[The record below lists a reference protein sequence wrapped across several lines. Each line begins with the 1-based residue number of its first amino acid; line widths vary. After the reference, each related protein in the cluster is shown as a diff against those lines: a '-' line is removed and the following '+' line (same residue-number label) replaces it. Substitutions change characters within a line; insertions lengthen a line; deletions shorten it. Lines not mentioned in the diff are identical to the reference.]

1 MSTNNLDVTDMI
13 DTTERDAPQRC
24 ASNNT
29 PIKYA
34 IVTLTNAQI
43 ALLTDPYGSH
53 VCSLQGRDKE
63 TVQLIEAR
71 RAALL
76 ACTACRDVLLALADC
91 PPARGVALQ
100 CIASAIIP
108 LEHLISV
115 NVGIS
120 RREAAYYLEKY
131 GPGGEFE
138 GELDEVPI
146 GVGEDEMGLRDVVRE
161 LRQCA
166 GEFAPPPPPNA
177 WGM

>member
-1 MSTNNLDVTDMI
+1 MI
-13 DTTERDAPQRC
+13 NTIKRDAPQRC

-29 PIKYA
+29 PFKYA
-34 IVTLTNAQI
+34 IVTLTKAQI

-100 CIASAIIP
+100 CIASAIVP

-115 NVGIS
+115 NVGRS

-138 GELDEVPI
+138 GELDEVPVGI
-146 GVGEDEMGLRDVVRE
+146 GEDEMGLRDAVRE
-161 LRQCA
+161 LRQCM
-166 GEFAPPPPPNA
+166 GEIAPSPPSNA
-177 WGM
+177 WGA